1 MITVEAWTTIRYLR
15 AQGKTIRAI
24 ARELGLSRN
33 TVRAALREENPP
45 TYTRLP
51 RANPKLAPFL
61 PQIEEMVVGQKFIGS
76 RILRELRAL
85 GYRGGPAALYSYL
98 RQFKATHGDS
108 RVSERFETP
117 PAQQGQLERVLSL
130 LVTLH
135 HLSGFRD
142 EQGHCLLP
150 HPGLQSPQVLLAQSG

>member
-1 MITVEAWTTIRYLR
+1 MEAWTTIRYLR

-51 RANPKLAPFL
+51 RANRKLAPFL
-61 PQIEEMVVGQKFIGS
+61 AQIEEMVVGQKFIGS

-85 GYRGGPAALYSYL
+85 GYQGGPAAFPRRGALNALSFSSTSWAKIASQEAMVGGGIHPVL
-98 RQFKATHGDS
+98 IT
-108 RVSERFETP
+108 SEK
-117 PAQQGQLERVLSL
+117 
-130 LVTLH
+130 
-135 HLSGFRD
+135 
-142 EQGHCLLP
+142 
-150 HPGLQSPQVLLAQSG
+150 